1 MFNPWTTTKVTLE
14 LRELVENGVDM
25 WKFDYPS
32 YYEGEEKTAFEQ
44 KVIDHFYLRQIG
56 QETPGR
62 FLHMFRSRVREIMP
76 RYIDMYHTVEI
87 MRGLENPF
95 DNVDVTE
102 TFRETT
108 SSESTGTT
116 TGTSKSDSTIDN
128 LDTHNISE
136 DKELRVSDTPGGHI
150 SNLDAHISEGRK
162 EKNQISNNMTNL
174 DHQLVEG
181 ESDTTS
187 TGTSSGTTEHTYTKK
202 GNQGV
207 NTYAHDMI
215 EFRKSIIDVD
225 MMIINDLECL
235 FLQIY

>member
-1 MFNPWTTTKVTLE
+1 MFNPWTTTKVTIE
-14 LRELVENGVDM
+14 LRDLVENSVEL

-32 YYEGEEKTAFEQ
+32 YYEGEEKKAFEQ
-44 KVIDHFYLRQIG
+44 KVIDHFYFRQIG

-87 MRGLENPF
+87 MHGLENPF

-102 TFRETT
+102 TFTETT

-150 SNLDAHISEGRK
+150 SNLDTHISEGRK
-162 EKNQISNNMTNL
+162 ETNQISNNMTNL
-174 DHQLVEG
+174 DLKVL
-181 ESDTTS
+181 
-187 TGTSSGTTEHTYTKK
+187 SG
-202 GNQGV
+202 
-207 NTYAHDMI
+207 
-215 EFRKSIIDVD
+215 KSQELKIIVD
-225 MMIINDLECL
+225 ELLSMEISYL
-235 FLQIY
+235 

>member
-1 MFNPWTTTKVTLE
+1 MYNPWTTTKVTIE
-14 LRELVENGVDM
+14 LRELVENSVEL

-32 YYEGEEKTAFEQ
+32 YYEGEEKKAFEQ
-44 KVIDHFYLRQIG
+44 KVIDHFYFRQIG

-62 FLHMFRSRVREIMP
+62 FLHMFRSRVRDIMP
-76 RYIDMYHTVEI
+76 RYIEMYHTVEI
-87 MRGLENPF
+87 MHGLDNPF
-95 DNVDVTE
+95 DNVDVIE
-102 TFRETT
+102 TFKETT
-108 SSESTGTT
+108 SSESSGSS
-116 TGTSKSDSTIDN
+116 TGTSKTDSMVDN
-128 LDTHNISE
+128 LDTQNVSE
-136 DKELRVSDTPGGHI
+136 NKELRVSDTPGGNI
-150 SNLDAHISEGRK
+150 SNLDTHISEGRK
-162 EKNQISNNMTNL
+162 EKNSISTNMTAL
-174 DHQLVEG
+174 DHQVVEG

-187 TGTSSGTTEHTYTKK
+187 TGMSTGTTEHTYTKK